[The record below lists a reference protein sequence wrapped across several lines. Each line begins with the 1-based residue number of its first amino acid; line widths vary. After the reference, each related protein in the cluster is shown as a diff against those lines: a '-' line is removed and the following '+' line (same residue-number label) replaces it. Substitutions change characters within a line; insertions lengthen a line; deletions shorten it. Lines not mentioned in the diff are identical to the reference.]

1 MARPAMQRRGLQ
13 HASGRGGRCEAL
25 RWSTREA
32 ANERRGGAQARLFAA
47 AGVTKIRLTGGEPTI
62 RRDIVQLAEGLAGVP
77 GVAAVGITTNGIAL
91 QRKLPALK
99 AAGAR
104 PRTVRSLRL
113 ALLHVSV
120 CVDRVDGCRENSGT
134 EDGHLASLAAL
145 LHWTAGGVMQRRHHA
160 AVGRLEVQAI
170 LLA

>member
-1 MARPAMQRRGLQ
+1 MRGTALV
-13 HASGRGGRCEAL
+13 HSGSCDQIFGA
-25 RWSTREA
+25 
-32 ANERRGGAQARLFAA
+32 GGAQARLFAA

-62 RRDIVQLAEGLAGVP
+62 RRDIVQLAEGLAGLP

-104 PRTVRSLRL
+104 PRTLRSLRL
-113 ALLHVSV
+113 AVLHVGV
-120 CVDRVDGCRENSGT
+120 CGNCVNGCRGNSGT
-134 EDGHLASLAAL
+134 EDRHVASLAAL
-145 LHWTAGGVMQRRHHA
+145 LCWKAGGGMQRRHHA
-160 AVGRLEVQAI
+160 AVGWLEVEAI